1 MNMSAMPIHGSFS
14 WMAVILSATIITVF
28 PLTSHA
34 ETLLQLPDGSKV
46 DLSHKCPVCGMV
58 IGGKN
63 GQGVTIDFK
72 EGRIVGFHGVAAA
85 VFKDNRVVGFDGG
98 RCLFVYNS
106 VPQKYNV
113 DVKDIAYQYVTDFV
127 SKKMIDLPKAFLV
140 LGSEVKGPM
149 GYELIAFS
157 SMAEASK
164 FASENEGKWIVQLH
178 EVARVAQKEPDDTKA
193 KETSGSPSV
202 EEEKASTP
210 IVEPSRV
217 QPKERA
223 IETPKKRSA
232 PQRRQELDSYEPS
245 GGGRGHHGGG
255 HMMD

>member
-1 MNMSAMPIHGSFS
+1 MNMSAMRIRG
-14 WMAVILSATIITVF
+14 WITVILTTTIITLL

-34 ETLLQLPDGSKV
+34 EEFLQLPDGSKV

-72 EGRIVGFHGVAAA
+72 EGRVVGFHGVAAA
-85 VFKDNRVVGFDGG
+85 VLKGGRVVGFDGA

-127 SKKMIDLPKAFLV
+127 SKKMIELPKAFLV

-157 SMAEASK
+157 SKAEASK

-178 EVARVAQKEPDDTKA
+178 EVARVAQKESDDTKA

-202 EEEKASTP
+202 EEEKTP
-210 IVEPSRV
+210 IPAVEPSTV
-217 QPKERA
+217 QPEEQA
-223 IETPKKRSA
+223 IETPKRRSA
-232 PQRRQELDSYEPS
+232 PQRKQELE
-245 GGGRGHHGGG
+245 GGRGHRGGG
-255 HMMD
+255 HH